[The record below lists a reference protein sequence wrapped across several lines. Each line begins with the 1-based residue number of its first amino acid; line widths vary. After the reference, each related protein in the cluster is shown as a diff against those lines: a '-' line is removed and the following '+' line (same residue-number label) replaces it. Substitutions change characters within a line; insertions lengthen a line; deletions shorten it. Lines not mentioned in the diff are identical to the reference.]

1 MDAARLAISQKHNG
15 ILVNK
20 SHLPYVQRELLIPCF
35 HGEDLPQFSQMLR
48 LNAAA
53 HKKYN
58 QVAIVRSLN
67 FPHKCFRIASLF
79 MKDP

>member
-1 MDAARLAISQKHNG
+1 
-15 ILVNK
+15 
-20 SHLPYVQRELLIPCF
+20 
-35 HGEDLPQFSQMLR
+35 MLR